1 MRVIGEDLV
10 CDWIQHLAVIV
21 LREVEFQEISG
32 FEALAIDGIGAVL
45 EEPGQYMV
53 DVEDGAIG
61 CADGGVER
69 LQRHRAEVEWQALE
83 GCSVCGW
90 FGEAGARAGG
100 EGIGG
105 APFAV
110 GDLVLV
116 KSARKR

>member
-1 MRVIGEDLV
+1 M
-10 CDWIQHLAVIV
+10 
-21 LREVEFQEISG
+21 
-32 FEALAIDGIGAVL
+32 L
-45 EEPGQYMV
+45 EKPGQDIV

-61 CADGGVER
+61 CADGGVEG
-69 LQRHRAEVEWQALE
+69 LQRHGAEIEWQALE

-110 GDLVLV
+110 GDLMLV
-116 KSARKR
+116 RDVRKR